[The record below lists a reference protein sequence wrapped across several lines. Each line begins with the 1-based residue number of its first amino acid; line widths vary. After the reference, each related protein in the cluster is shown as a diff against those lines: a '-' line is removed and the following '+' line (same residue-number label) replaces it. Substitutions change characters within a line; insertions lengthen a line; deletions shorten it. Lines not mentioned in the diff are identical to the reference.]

1 MRPPAPLRVALEV
14 PDTEAEGPGRRY
26 AVWVQGCP
34 LRCPGCCNPDLLPF
48 RGGRAV
54 APADLAARILAAPDI
69 EGLTLLGGEPFAQ
82 AEPLAE
88 VAERVRAAGMSVM
101 VFTGFTLEFLR
112 ARPEAAR
119 LLAATD
125 LLVDGPYDARRPDAE
140 RRWVGSTNQR
150 TLALTDR
157 YDPQHLSFFAPRE
170 VELRLVDGRLVI
182 NGWPAPLGLP

>member
-48 RGGRAV
+48 RGGRPV
-54 APADLAARILAAPDI
+54 APADLAARVLATPDI
-69 EGLTLLGGEPFAQ
+69 EGVTLLGGEPFAQ
-82 AEPLAE
+82 AEGLAV
-88 VAERVRAAGMSVM
+88 VAEQVRAAGRSVM
-101 VFTGFTLEFLR
+101 VFTGFTLEALR

-125 LLVDGPYDARRPDAE
+125 LLVDGPYDARRPDPA

-157 YDPQHLSFFAPRE
+157 YDPRHPSFFAPRE
-170 VELRLVDGRLVI
+170 VELRLVGGRLVV
-182 NGWPAPLGLP
+182 NGWPAPLDRA